1 MLFAYLLCVF
11 IETVKAGWQLLILT
25 SKTKTMAQDIQNLQ
39 DIKQDIKLVVV
50 DIDGTI
56 SGDANQVNER
66 VKKAV
71 KAAQAMGVKVAI
83 ATGRMYCSALRF
95 HGEIGSDLPL
105 ISYQGAFIK
114 DPQTDEL
121 VGHWPVE
128 QEQALALL
136 DDLGEYATNDQL
148 SIHIY
153 VNDQLYVRQMTAQTQ
168 AYAERSKVDVRVVGD
183 LREFLTSP
191 DNEHPPT
198 KILALS
204 DTAELVT
211 EMLRVL
217 KGRYTP
223 QQLYL
228 TKSVATFFEATNPIA
243 NKGTAVK
250 YLAED
255 ILGLQRSQ
263 VLAIGDN
270 FNDLEMIEYAGI
282 GVVMGNAP
290 EGLKAYGDWIA
301 PSVEEDGA
309 AVAIEKFVLGQ

>member
-1 MLFAYLLCVF
+1 
-11 IETVKAGWQLLILT
+11 
-25 SKTKTMAQDIQNLQ
+25 MAQDIQNL
-39 DIKQDIKLVVV
+39 QDIKLVVV

-56 SGDANQVNER
+56 SGDANRVNER

-71 KAAQAMGVKVAI
+71 KAAQAKGVKVAI

-114 DPQTDEL
+114 DPQTNEL

-168 AYAERSKVDVRVVGD
+168 AYAERSKVPVTVVGD

-191 DNEHPPT
+191 NNDHPPT

-255 ILGLQRSQ
+255 ILGLERSQ

-309 AVAIEKFVLGQ
+309 AVAIEKFVLNQ

>member
-1 MLFAYLLCVF
+1 
-11 IETVKAGWQLLILT
+11 
-25 SKTKTMAQDIQNLQ
+25 MAQDI
-39 DIKQDIKLVVV
+39 KLIVV

-56 SGDANQVNER
+56 SGDANQVNDA
-66 VKKAV
+66 VKQAI
-71 KAAQAMGVKVAI
+71 KAAQAKGVKVAI
-83 ATGRMYCSALRF
+83 ATGRMYRSAVRF
-95 HGEIGSDLPL
+95 HELIGSDLPL

-114 DPQTDEL
+114 DPKTNEL
-121 VGHWPVE
+121 VGHWPVDID
-128 QEQALALL
+128 QALSLL
-136 DDLGEYATNDQL
+136 DDLGEYATHDQL

-153 VNDQLYVRQMTAQTQ
+153 VNDELYVRKMTPQTE
-168 AYAERSKVDVRVVGD
+168 AYAERSQVRVNVVGD
-183 LREFLTSP
+183 LREFLTGKST
-191 DNEHPPT
+191 EPPT

-223 QQLYL
+223 QELYL

-250 YLAED
+250 HLAEN
-255 ILGLQRSQ
+255 ILGFERSQ

-290 EGLKAYGDWIA
+290 ESLKPLGDWLA
-301 PSVEEDGA
+301 PTVENDGA
-309 AVAIEKFVLGQ
+309 AAAIAKFVLEDS

>member
-1 MLFAYLLCVF
+1 
-11 IETVKAGWQLLILT
+11 
-25 SKTKTMAQDIQNLQ
+25 MA
-39 DIKQDIKLVVV
+39 QDIKLVVV

-56 SGDANQVNER
+56 SGDANQVNEA
-66 VKKAV
+66 VKDAV
-71 KAAQAMGVKVAI
+71 KAAQAKGVKVAI
-83 ATGRMYCSALRF
+83 ATGRMYRSAVRF
-95 HGEIGSDLPL
+95 HELIASDMPL

-114 DPQTDEL
+114 DPKTDEL
-121 VGHWPVE
+121 VGHWPVAL
-128 QEQALALL
+128 EQALSLL
-136 DDLGEYATNDQL
+136 DDLGEFAANDQL

-153 VNDQLYVRQMTAQTQ
+153 VNDELYVRKMTAQTE
-168 AYAERSKVDVRVVGD
+168 AYAERSKVGVKVVGD
-183 LREFLTSP
+183 LREFLTSTST
-191 DNEHPPT
+191 EQPPT

-250 YLAED
+250 HLAEN
-255 ILGLQRSQ
+255 ILGFDRSQ

-282 GVVMGNAP
+282 GVVMGNGA
-290 EGLKAYGDWIA
+290 EGLKPLGDWVA
-301 PSVEEDGA
+301 PSVEDDGVA
-309 AVAIEKFVLGQ
+309 AAIAKFVL

>member
-1 MLFAYLLCVF
+1 M
-11 IETVKAGWQLLILT
+11 G
-25 SKTKTMAQDIQNLQ
+25 
-39 DIKQDIKLVVV
+39 QDIKLVVL

-56 SGDANQVNER
+56 SGDANQVNDA
-66 VKKAV
+66 VKQAV
-71 KAAQAMGVKVAI
+71 KAAQSKGVKVAI
-83 ATGRMYCSALRF
+83 ATGRMYRSALRF
-95 HGEIGSDLPL
+95 HEAIGSDMPL

-114 DPQTDEL
+114 NPQTQEL

-128 QEQALALL
+128 IEQALSLL
-136 DDLGEYATNDQL
+136 DDLGEFAIHDQL

-153 VNDQLYVRQMTAQTQ
+153 VNDELYVRKMTEQTA
-168 AYAERSKVDVRVVGD
+168 AYAERSKVGVNVVGD
-183 LREFLTSP
+183 LREFLT
-191 DNEHPPT
+191 NKTTQHPPT

-211 EMLRVL
+211 EML
-217 KGRYTP
+217 KIFKDRYTP

-250 YLAED
+250 HLAEN
-255 ILGLQRSQ
+255 ILGFDRSQ

-282 GVVMGNAP
+282 GVAMQNSP
-290 EGLKAYGDWIA
+290 KGLQPLADWVA
-301 PSVEEDGA
+301 PSVEDDGA
-309 AVAIEKFVLGQ
+309 AVAIEKFVLSN

>member
-1 MLFAYLLCVF
+1 
-11 IETVKAGWQLLILT
+11 
-25 SKTKTMAQDIQNLQ
+25 MAQDI
-39 DIKQDIKLVVV
+39 KLIVV

-56 SGDANQVNER
+56 SGDANQVNNA
-66 VKKAV
+66 VKQAI
-71 KAAQAMGVKVAI
+71 KAAQAKGVKVAI
-83 ATGRMYCSALRF
+83 ATGRMYRSAVRF
-95 HGEIGSDLPL
+95 HELIGADQPL

-114 DPQTDEL
+114 DPKTNEL
-121 VGHWPVE
+121 VGHWPVDI
-128 QEQALALL
+128 EQALSLL
-136 DDLGEYATNDQL
+136 DDLGEYATHDQL

-153 VNDQLYVRQMTAQTQ
+153 VNDELYVRKMTLQTE
-168 AYAERSKVDVRVVGD
+168 AYAERSQVRVNVVGD
-183 LREFLTSP
+183 LREFLTDKST
-191 DNEHPPT
+191 EPPT

-223 QQLYL
+223 QELYL

-250 YLAED
+250 HLAEN
-255 ILGLQRSQ
+255 ILGFERSQ

-290 EGLKAYGDWIA
+290 EGLKPFGNWIA
-301 PSVEEDGA
+301 PTVENNGA
-309 AVAIEKFVLGQ
+309 AAAIAKFVLQDS

>member
-1 MLFAYLLCVF
+1 
-11 IETVKAGWQLLILT
+11 
-25 SKTKTMAQDIQNLQ
+25 MAQDI
-39 DIKQDIKLVVV
+39 KLLVV

-56 SGDANQVNER
+56 SGDANQVNDA
-66 VKKAV
+66 VKQAI
-71 KAAQAMGVKVAI
+71 KAAQAKGVKVAI
-83 ATGRMYCSALRF
+83 ATGRMYRSAVRF
-95 HGEIGSDLPL
+95 HELIGSDLPL

-114 DPQTDEL
+114 DPKTDEL
-121 VGHWPVE
+121 VGHWPVDI
-128 QEQALALL
+128 EQALSLL
-136 DDLGEYATNDQL
+136 DDLGEYATHDQL

-153 VNDQLYVRQMTAQTQ
+153 VNDELYVRKMTPQTE
-168 AYAERSKVDVRVVGD
+168 AYAERSQVRVNVVGD
-183 LREFLTSP
+183 LREFLTGKST
-191 DNEHPPT
+191 EPPT

-223 QQLYL
+223 QELYL

-250 YLAED
+250 HLAEN
-255 ILGLQRSQ
+255 ILGFERSQ

-290 EGLKAYGDWIA
+290 EGLKPVGDWVAPTVKDDGVAAAIA
-301 PSVEEDGA
+301 
-309 AVAIEKFVLGQ
+309 KFVLQDS

>member
-1 MLFAYLLCVF
+1 
-11 IETVKAGWQLLILT
+11 
-25 SKTKTMAQDIQNLQ
+25 MAQDI
-39 DIKQDIKLVVV
+39 KLIVV

-56 SGDANQVNER
+56 SGDANRVNDG
-66 VKKAV
+66 VKQAI
-71 KAAQAMGVKVAI
+71 KAAQARGVNVAI
-83 ATGRMYCSALRF
+83 ATGRMYRSALRF
-95 HGEIGSDLPL
+95 HEAIGSDMPL

-114 DPQTDEL
+114 DPQTNQL

-128 QEQALALL
+128 LNRALSLL
-136 DDLGEYATNDQL
+136 DDLNAYASNDQL

-153 VNDQLYVRQMTAQTQ
+153 VDDQLYVRKMTAQTA
-168 AYAERSKVDVRVVGD
+168 AYAERSQVEAEVVGD
-183 LREFLTSP
+183 LREFLLA
-191 DNEHPPT
+191 NAEERPPT

-217 KGRYTP
+217 KDRYTP

-250 YLAED
+250 HLAEN
-255 ILGLQRSQ
+255 ILGLDRSQ

-282 GVVMGNAP
+282 GVVMGNGA
-290 EGLKAYGDWIA
+290 EGLKPLGDWVA
-301 PSVEEDGA
+301 PSVEEDGV
-309 AVAIEKFVLGQ
+309 AVAIEKFVLS